1 MIIRE
6 FQKSDLEQCLA
17 LNKIQHKESNLNYH
31 YLDLKKL
38 RISYLNA
45 IDNPNLKVFVLEDGG
60 KIVGCCAV
68 ALKQFLFNYAT
79 FVQDY
84 FYYVYPEYRRGR
96 TSLLLFNAVKEYA
109 IKRGAI
115 EIHFN
120 YAHGDKNDK
129 INKFL
134 SRLGYN
140 KCSENY
146 RKWIL

>member
-17 LNKIQHKESNLNYH
+17 LNKIQHKESNLSYH
-31 YLDLKKL
+31 YLDPKKL
-38 RISYLNA
+38 RNSYLNA
-45 IDNPNLKVFVLEDGG
+45 IDNRNLKVFVLEDAG

-68 ALKQFLFNYAT
+68 SLQQFLFNYAT
-79 FVQDY
+79 FVQDH
-84 FYYVYPEYRRGR
+84 FYYVYPEYRKAR

-109 IKRGAI
+109 MKRGAI

-134 SRLGYN
+134 SRLGYR
-140 KCSENY
+140 KYSEHY
-146 RKWIL
+146 RKEIL